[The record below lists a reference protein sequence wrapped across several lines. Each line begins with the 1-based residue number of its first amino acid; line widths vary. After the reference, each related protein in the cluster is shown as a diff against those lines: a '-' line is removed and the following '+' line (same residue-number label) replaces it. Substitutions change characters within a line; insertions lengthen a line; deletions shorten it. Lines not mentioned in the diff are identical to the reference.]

1 MKDRTVRTSR
11 TRRRPPPAPAPP
23 PAEVDQDAV
32 ATLETAEA
40 PAAAGP
46 AGDAQDAQ
54 PTVLAAA
61 PPAELLNQLTRAWTG
76 VVGADLG
83 PGATMRSAAATV
95 GTAVLPS
102 GRAPAL
108 RRLAAADPARPPAA
122 DLDYLLGPVIGSGG
136 MGVVRRARQ
145 TALGREIA
153 LKQLRGGSAAA
164 VEVRNRFV
172 AEATA
177 TAALDHP
184 GIVAVHDLGVDG
196 NGAPFYA
203 MKLVQGRPWSQVIDQ
218 LSRLENLDILL
229 KLADA
234 VAFAHSKG
242 VIHRDLKPDNVM
254 LGEFGEVLLLDWG
267 LAAAVSPGAPAP
279 ALDADGPI
287 AGTPAYMAPEMALGE
302 IGRIGTWSDIYLLGG
317 ILLRLASGHPPHRGN
332 GTREVVLAAAQNRVD
347 APAGGGEL
355 VDIALHALA
364 TDPAQRHA
372 TVQEFQADLRRYRE
386 HHESIALGRAAGD
399 DLARAE
405 AGGSYD
411 DYAQAVSSFREA
423 LRLWEGNAVAQAGL
437 DAARLAYARQAAG
450 RGDFELAESLLD
462 PFHQDHQG
470 LLAEVRA
477 RRQRRGARLRRNRHL
492 HWAAA
497 GLGGALLA
505 SLAAGAWLT
514 LRQERLTHEAEAARD
529 HESLRALKAEV
540 AARSAEAAQA
550 ERTRRRTAAFTPYA
564 QAMDRL
570 RRGEAQYEAAAEG
583 FRAAIALDEDFA
595 EAHFALGEALR
606 LGGRP
611 HLALPSY
618 EAAGRLSRADGGKGD
633 RHALL
638 MAAFAC
644 MDAFEFPRA
653 DRYLAQVEA
662 AGGDDPLA
670 LVARAFQF
678 AYRGRYAQARSA
690 AEEALK
696 RDATLWETHCALG
709 TLLLIASADGVFDPR
724 TTLPQ
729 AVAALR
735 RAYALAPT
743 QPVVHIALARTLGR
757 SGEAADRAQ
766 LQSLAGGEGMRVHPV
781 LLVER
786 ALASL
791 IAGRVEEA
799 AALLA
804 KAEAGGCPPGA
815 LRFGKAALARAN
827 GDAEAAWQEL
837 DALLKDLGDWTP
849 LLDRW
854 VRLGCTLPAHREA
867 VAARFAR
874 WQGLNATQPARYVM
888 AAALALANDD
898 PGTAD
903 REIRGGLEL
912 APYNLELIQLRC
924 ELLRKGKKWDELLA
938 AVRSGLQLQPRDLP
952 LRLLEVEAL
961 AGSGALPKA
970 MAAFAAL
977 EKDFS
982 ERAAELARLRQ
993 RLR

>member
-1 MKDRTVRTSR
+1 
-11 TRRRPPPAPAPP
+11 
-23 PAEVDQDAV
+23 V
-32 ATLETAEA
+32 ATVGSAEPQTA
-40 PAAAGP
+40 PDP

-54 PTVLAAA
+54 PTVLTAA

-95 GTAVLPS
+95 AGTALPPD
-102 GRAPAL
+102 RTPAL
-108 RRLAAADPARPPAA
+108 RRLAAADPAHPPAA

-153 LKQLRGGSAAA
+153 LKQLRGGATAAL
-164 VEVRNRFV
+164 EVRKRFV
-172 AEATA
+172 AEATSTA
-177 TAALDHP
+177 TLDHP
-184 GIVAVHDLGVDG
+184 GIVAVHDLGVDSG
-196 NGAPFYA
+196 GAPFYA

-218 LSRLENLDILL
+218 LPRLENLDILL
-229 KLADA
+229 KLSDA
-234 VAFAHSKG
+234 VAFAHSRG
-242 VIHRDLKPDNVM
+242 VIHRDLKPDNIM

-267 LAAAVSPGAPAP
+267 LAAAVAPGAPAP

-287 AGTPAYMAPEMALGE
+287 AGTPAYMAPEMALGDT
-302 IGRIGTWSDIYLLGG
+302 GRIGTWSDIYLLGG

-332 GTREVVLAAAQNRVD
+332 GTREAVLAAAQNRLD

-372 TVQEFQADLRRYRE
+372 SVQEFQQDLRRYRE

-405 AGGSYD
+405 AGGSYE

-423 LRLWEGNAVAQAGL
+423 LRLWEGNAVAQVGL
-437 DAARLAYARQAAG
+437 DSARLAYARQAAG

-477 RRQRRGARLRRNRHL
+477 RRQRRCARLRRNRHL
-492 HWAAA
+492 RWAAA

-505 SLAAGAWLT
+505 SLAAGAALT
-514 LRQERLTHEAEAARD
+514 LRQERLTREAEGARER
-529 HESLRALKAEV
+529 ESLRALRAEV
-540 AARSAEAAQA
+540 TARTAEAAQA
-550 ERTRRRTAAFTPYA
+550 ERARRRAAAFTPYA

-570 RRGEAQYEAAAEG
+570 RRGEAQYEAAAEA
-583 FRAAIALDEDFA
+583 FRAAIALDEGFA

-611 HLALPSY
+611 HLALPAY
-618 EAAGRLSRADGGKGD
+618 EAADRLARAEGGKGD
-633 RHALL
+633 SHALL
-638 MAAFAC
+638 MAGFAC
-644 MDAFEFPRA
+644 FDAFEFPRA
-653 DRYLAQVEA
+653 DRYLGQVEA
-662 AGGDDPLA
+662 AGGDDPLT
-670 LVARAFQF
+670 LVARSFLLV
-678 AYRGRYAQARSA
+678 YRGRFTQARA
-690 AEEALK
+690 TAEEAVK
-696 RDATLWETHCALG
+696 RDPTLWEPHCTLG
-709 TLLLIASADGVFDPR
+709 TILLVGCADGVFEPR
-724 TTLPQ
+724 AHLPL
-729 AVAALR
+729 AIAALR
-735 RAYALAPT
+735 RAYALAPS
-743 QPVVHIALARTLGR
+743 QPMVRITLARALGR

-766 LQSLAGGEGMRVHPV
+766 LQSLAGGEGLRVHPV

-786 ALASL
+786 ALA
-791 IAGRVEEA
+791 AVGTGRCEEA

-804 KAEAGGCPPGA
+804 KAVADGCPPGA
-815 LRFGKAALARAN
+815 LHFGKAALARAR
-827 GDAEAAWQEL
+827 GDAEAAWLEL
-837 DALLKDLGDWTP
+837 DALLTDLGDWTP

-874 WQGLNATQPARYVM
+874 WQGLHATQPARYVM
-888 AAALALANDD
+888 AAALAVANDD

-924 ELLRKGKKWDELLA
+924 ELLRRGKKWGELLA
-938 AVRSGLQLQPRDLP
+938 AAHTGLQLQPRDLP

-970 MAAFAAL
+970 MAACAAL
-977 EKDFS
+977 EKDFP
-982 ERAAELARLRQ
+982 ERAAEFARLRKQ
-993 RLR
+993 LR